1 VLRNWTA
8 AIAVAL
14 AIAPIELSSLQ
25 IVPNDALAIATMKS
39 TNLMP
44 GKTKDF
50 LSGSEYRVCN
60 EGSAPVRMWS
70 ANSITNTSTD
80 SLLEPG
86 RCARCIGT
94 MMSFTNE
101 SEVPVMLYTYG
112 GMGGRPGR
120 GPGPH

>member
-1 VLRNWTA
+1 MPRSWTA
-8 AIAVAL
+8 ALAVAL
-14 AIAPIELSSLQ
+14 AIAPIGLSTLQ
-25 IVPNDALAIATMKS
+25 IVPNDAVALATMK
-39 TNLMP
+39 LADVMP
-44 GKTKDF
+44 GKTKTF
-50 LSGSEYRVCN
+50 ASGSEYRVCN

-70 ANSITNTSTD
+70 SNSIANTSTD

-101 SEVPVMLYTYG
+101 SNVPVMLYTYG

-120 GPGPH
+120 GPGSH